1 MSNFNTFT
9 EEMLPPTFGNS
20 QVIGVPLGEGEW

>member
-9 EEMLPPTFGNS
+9 EEMLPPTLGNS
-20 QVIGVPLGEGEW
+20 QVIGIPLSESER